1 MDRPTGEVKQYEAPQ
16 ITDHGDLT
24 ELTATTNTGLYYDA
38 NYGIGKLVVPDQTNS
53 V

>member
-1 MDRPTGEVKQYEAPQ
+1 MERHTEDIKEYEAPR

-53 V
+53 L